1 MKNFLAVLCVSL
13 LLSNSIALAGGMP
26 RGLGWSKKP
35 IEMLRGLGGGKLAEL
50 GGRAKQLG
58 AGLLLAGL
66 VTCNMT
72 ACTSDEIA
80 SAVPKAESRVAT
92 LAYERS
98 ASLDEI
104 IADLEQVEG
113 AQVGIV
119 TQAERDL
126 LTIESDNGTVYLQ
139 LSEGEVL
146 INNSESPLKV
156 TLSEEAVDAGWIA
169 EGSLIAIV
177 PALLVGGGLLV
188 VTGMSIVSSLL
199 WQDRFGTSWRGVA
212 AVAGGGVLVSATMG
226 AGAYYLL
233 VLL

>member
-1 MKNFLAVLCVSL
+1 MRNFLAVLCVSL
-13 LLSNSIALAGGMP
+13 LMFNSVAVAGGLS

-50 GGRAKQLG
+50 SGRAKQLG

-72 ACTSDEIA
+72 ACTADEVA
-80 SAVPKAESRVAT
+80 NTLPQAQSRVAT
-92 LAYERS
+92 LAYEHS
-98 ASLDEI
+98 ASLGEI

-119 TQAERDL
+119 TAEQGL
-126 LTIESDNGTVYLQ
+126 LTVESENGTIYLQ

-146 INNSESPLKV
+146 VNNSELPVKV
-156 TLSEEAVDAGWIA
+156 TLYEEAVDEGWIA

-177 PALLVGGGLLV
+177 PAVLLASGMLIL
-188 VTGMSIVSSLL
+188 TGMSVLAGESFFSDDDGWVSGATTGAI
-199 WQDRFGTSWRGVA
+199 GTFI
-212 AVAGGGVLVSATMG
+212 SASMG
-226 AGAYYLL
+226 LGTYHLI